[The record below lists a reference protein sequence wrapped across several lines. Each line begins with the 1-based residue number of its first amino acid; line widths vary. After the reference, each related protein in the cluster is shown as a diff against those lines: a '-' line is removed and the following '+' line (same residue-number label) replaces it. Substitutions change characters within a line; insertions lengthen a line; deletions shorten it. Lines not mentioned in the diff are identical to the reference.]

1 MFSVS
6 QIISMHHWTKKNKT
20 ITEIFLIL
28 IAKKRSK
35 NHRKMSA
42 NPQIQAMTFLLS
54 FINDECGN

>member
-6 QIISMHHWTKKNKT
+6 QIISMHHWTKKKKT

-42 NPQIQAMTFLLS
+42 NPQSQALTLLLS